1 MGCAMVDQI
10 LNIFEPYPNIKAIVS
25 TCANNGYDSDMDQI
39 VAVDSWHLLATQ
51 GAVSRVFCQQAQC
64 GPANIEGTSAGKTPI
79 LGITQRWRVA
89 ETNGNHTQPRLGK
102 CFAANYCPNPV
113 FGVPCSCSKNCS
125 YLPILMF
132 GCIDLGLKPNMW
144 RIFADMKFWN
154 VSCCN

>member
-10 LNIFEPYPNIKAIVS
+10 LNTFEPYPNIKAIVS
-25 TCANNGYDSDMDQI
+25 TCANNGYDSDIDKI

-51 GAVSRVFCQQAQC
+51 RAVSKVFCQQAQC

-113 FGVPCSCSKNCS
+113 FWGSVLVFKKLQLSA
-125 YLPILMF
+125 YLDVWVHRFGFEAKHVANFRWHEILKRF
-132 GCIDLGLKPNMW
+132 VL
-144 RIFADMKFWN
+144 
-154 VSCCN
+154 